1 MPSLDGPFRTP
12 LAGGAPNALVVLL
25 HGIGANG
32 DDLIGVADALAP
44 RFPQAAFHAPNA
56 PQPYAEAG
64 FGYQWFP
71 REPEAARREGVREA
85 GRAADAYV
93 GELLDA
99 YGLDARRCVLIGF
112 SQGCMTELYAAPR
125 MEREVAGVV
134 GFSGALLYPETLESE
149 TRGKP
154 PFLLAH
160 GDADPVVPPDATAE
174 AAQTLASLGF
184 EVEAHIFPGLAHG
197 IDHRGL
203 EAAARFMERVLG

>member
-1 MPSLDGPFRTP
+1 M
-12 LAGGAPNALVVLL
+12 AAL
-25 HGIGANG
+25 H
-32 DDLIGVADALAP
+32 
-44 RFPQAAFHAPNA
+44 
-56 PQPYAEAG
+56 
-64 FGYQWFP
+64 
-71 REPEAARREGVREA
+71 
-85 GRAADAYV
+85 
-93 GELLDA
+93 
-99 YGLDARRCVLIGF
+99 
-112 SQGCMTELYAAPR
+112 AAPR

-160 GDADPVVPPDATAE
+160 GDADPVVPPSATAE
-174 AAQTLASLGF
+174 AAQTLPNLGF

>member
-1 MPSLDGPFRTP
+1 MPSLEGPFRTP
-12 LAGGAPNALVVLL
+12 LAGGTPNALVVLL

-44 RFPQAAFHAPNA
+44 RLPQAAFHAPNA

-85 GRAADAYV
+85 GLAAGAYV

-99 YGLDARRCVLIGF
+99 YGMEARRCVLIGF
-112 SQGCMTELYAAPR
+112 SQGCMTALYAAPR
-125 MEREVAGVV
+125 MEREIAGVV

-149 TRGKP
+149 ARGKP

-184 EVEAHIFPGLAHG
+184 AVEAHIFPGLAHS
-197 IDHRGL
+197 IDQRGL
-203 EAAARFMERVLG
+203 EAAAQFMERVLG